1 MNEKENTF
9 FQTEFEQENDIK
21 WENEQIKKMVGLK
34 ECIDNAQPLTSGY
47 IMRGYAWKLRISING
62 VID

>member
-1 MNEKENTF
+1 
-9 FQTEFEQENDIK
+9 
-21 WENEQIKKMVGLK
+21 MVGLK